1 MKNKN
6 IKKNQTKTKEKTQT
20 WHRKKSLELAKKIA
34 ILRDGGICQKCGRSK
49 ESGYRIHG
57 SHILSV
63 GYHPAL
69 CATLKNIK
77 ALCAICHSP
86 GFKGSWHEDPAG
98 NLAPDG
104 WFHKKYP
111 GRIKYLLKL
120 EKEISGSQDWEQIH
134 EDLKQQ
140 FRKL

>member
-1 MKNKN
+1 MKNKTKSKTE
-6 IKKNQTKTKEKTQT
+6 KKIKTKA
-20 WHRKKSLELAKKIA
+20 WHRKKATELAKKIA
-34 ILRDGGICQKCGRSK
+34 VIRDGGTCQKPGCGRSK
-49 ESGYRIHG
+49 DTGYQIHG

-63 GYHPAL
+63 GAHPAL
-69 CATLKNIK
+69 CAELKNIK
-77 ALCAICHSP
+77 ALCATCHSP

-120 EKEISGSQDWEQIH
+120 EKKIAGNQDWEVVH
-134 EDLKQQ
+134 NNLKQ
-140 FRKL
+140 KLKEL